1 MAPPGEITRL
11 IVEWQRGSKDAEN
24 ALYDAL
30 YKRLHSIA
38 LNYLRSERP
47 NPSMGAT
54 ALVHEAYLRFRRSE
68 RLEIADSSHFLKLS
82 ARVMRQILVD
92 RARALGAAKRQGEV
106 HAEHDHLDM
115 LVSKDSDAEE
125 IIAVDRAL
133 QSLAR
138 RSPRQA
144 ELVEL
149 RYFAEFSEEE
159 AGAILGISARTVRRE
174 WQVAKTRL
182 RAEIDG
188 ASPASE

>member
-106 HAEHDHLDM
+106 HAERDHLDM